1 MLLQNVLRKRY
12 IDYMISYN
20 EENYVVLFQ
29 SWENLSRQKIDI
41 QMERTT
47 YT

>member
-1 MLLQNVLRKRY
+1 MQNVLRKRY
-12 IDYMISYN
+12 IDYMMSYN
-20 EENYVVLFQ
+20 ENYVVLFQ

-41 QMERTT
+41 QMDTQT